1 MLLLNTRDRDRL
13 VVLRQIHEGR
23 LSVTAGAGRL
33 KLSVRHL
40 RRMLRRFEAD
50 GDASVIHQGR
60 GQPSNRRRPDPIRA
74 RALERAQEEVYRGF
88 GPTLLAE
95 HLSRDP
101 EIGPLS
107 ADTLRKWMIAAGLWE
122 VRSRKLRHRRR
133 RQRRAA
139 CGELV
144 QMDTSIHRW
153 LEDRSSEEIV
163 LIAMIDDATSRLF
176 ARFFPRDTGAANRR
190 MIVEYLSR
198 FGRMGAL
205 YTDQAGHFQNRV
217 GARSRTNT
225 EEREEEQ
232 THSVIGRAL
241 EALDIELILAL
252 SPQAKGRVE
261 RLFGT
266 LQDRLIKEMRVAD
279 VCSLTAANHFLEE
292 VFLPWW
298 DEHFTIA
305 PREPLDAHRELPPGT
320 DLERLFA
327 ATQQRVVMPDFTIR
341 YRGQRLQ
348 IERADAHPSMPGK
361 RLVIETRLDGSTR
374 FRWGETYL
382 TLTQHEASAPAALQP
397 DTPSETKTEHKL
409 AQKPNKP
416 APNHPWRRQGTFRR
430 TVLNQPNPGL
440 F

>member
-1 MLLLNTRDRDRL
+1 MLLMNTRDRDRL
-13 VVLRQIHEGR
+13 VVLRQVQDGQ
-23 LSVTAGAGRL
+23 LSVSEGARRL
-33 KLSVRHL
+33 KLTLRHVRRL
-40 RRMLRRFEAD
+40 LRRFEVG
-50 GDASVIHQGR
+50 GDASVIHRGR
-60 GQPSNRRRPDPIRA
+60 GKPSNRRRPEAIRA
-74 RALERAQEEVYRGF
+74 RVLERAQEEVYRGF

-101 EIGPLS
+101 QIGPLK
-107 ADTLRKWMIAAGLWE
+107 ADTLRRWMMEAGLWE
-122 VRSRKLRHRRR
+122 ASPRKLRHRRR

-153 LEDRSSEEIV
+153 LEDRSPEEIV

-190 MIVEYLSR
+190 MIVDYLGR

-217 GARSRTNT
+217 GARTRRNT
-225 EEREEEQ
+225 EEREAEQ
-232 THSVIGRAL
+232 THSIIGRAL
-241 EALDIELILAL
+241 EGLDIELILAL

-266 LQDRLIKEMRVAD
+266 LQDRLIKELRVAGVD
-279 VCSLTAANHFLEE
+279 SLAAANRFLED
-292 VFLPWW
+292 VFLPQW
-298 DEHFTIA
+298 EERFTIA
-305 PREPLDAHRELPPGT
+305 PAEPLDAHRRLPEGA

-327 ATQQRVVMPDFTIR
+327 ATEQRVVMPDFTIR
-341 YRGQRLQ
+341 YRNQHLQ

-361 RLVIETRLDGSTR
+361 RLVVETRLDGSTR

-382 TLTQHEASAPAALQP
+382 TLKPHEAYAPAALQP
-397 DTPSETKTEHKL
+397 DTPPQERAEE
-409 AQKPNKP
+409 KPIRTPTKP
-416 APNHPWRRQGTFRR
+416 APHHPWRRSGTLVGGHF
-430 TVLNQPNPGL
+430 
-440 F
+440 